1 MADPKRVVLPYK
13 DLVEM
18 MIKRNNLHEGLWG
31 LFARFG
37 LNVANAPV
45 EYDDA
50 TQVRP
55 VAIVPLIE
63 IGLQEYKQLNDL
75 SLDAAV
81 VNPRQKVAK
90 KARTAK
96 KKAKKYR

>member
-1 MADPKRVVLPYK
+1 MADPKRIVLPYK

-18 MIKRNNLHEGLWG
+18 MIKRNNLHEGFWG
-31 LFARFG
+31 FFARFG

-50 TQVRP
+50 TQIRP

-75 SLDAAV
+75 SLDAAI

-90 KARTAK
+90 KVGAK
-96 KKAKKYR
+96 KKAKKNR